1 MEPFIDVLLMKF
13 HTSDPELKLFLS
25 GFGRYE
31 AYERYTKWCI
41 GFTNEISEDFFD
53 IKEEAKMLTRE
64 TEETY
69 GAYFFESEDIW
80 K

>member
-1 MEPFIDVLLMKF
+1 MEQILDTLLMEL
-13 HTSDPELKLFLS
+13 HTSDPDIRMFLS
-25 GFGRYE
+25 SFGRFE
-31 AYERYTKWCI
+31 AYEKYTRWCI
-41 GFTNEISEDFFD
+41 GFMNEISDEFFD

-64 TEETY
+64 TEETF

>member
-1 MEPFIDVLLMKF
+1 M
-13 HTSDPELKLFLS
+13 FLS

-31 AYERYTKWCI
+31 AYEKYTRWLI
-41 GFTNEISEDFFD
+41 GYVNEISEDFFD
-53 IKEEAKMLTRE
+53 IREEAKMLTRE

-69 GAYFFESEDIW
+69 GAYFFEKETMW